1 MKKILLATTAL
12 VLSAGLAQ
20 AQGLSIGGEGRMGI
34 IHTNAGPSG
43 GFWVPFVPASTSTV
57 QENRFQLNFT
67 ATAQADHGLSFGAF
81 SRVRITNGATGVFSG
96 SRVWVEASGLRLT
109 FGNQD
114 GALVGAGVAMG
125 YLGGC
130 GIGYVGGHLCGD
142 SAGLLGVS
150 QLFASTAG
158 GAPDRMRLDYTMGDF
173 RIAISH
179 DRGFGGTS
187 RSTEVGVRYTFD
199 AFTVAAGYRPATATG
214 QTVLGVLTSTPRVI
228 TASAAYN
235 GGSWGVR
242 AIVARIGTL
251 TTGNVQASAE
261 LGGGT
266 LYGYVGRTRVQ
277 TGVLGFPGA
286 WVAGTAP
293 AAGINYRYG
302 LGGGAAITAGV
313 EHVGRNNV
321 VQNARTT
328 VASVGVT
335 FNF

>member
-1 MKKILLATTAL
+1 MKKILLATSAL

-20 AQGLSIGGEGRMGI
+20 AQGLSIGGQGRMGI
-34 IHTNAGPSG
+34 IHTNTGPTAGTWWFGPTA
-43 GFWVPFVPASTSTV
+43 ASTTTV
-57 QENRFQLNFT
+57 QENRFRLNIT

-81 SRVRITNGATGVFSG
+81 TRIDTFGGAAGVASG

-114 GALVGAGVAMG
+114 GALRGAGTAMG

-130 GIGYVGGHLCGD
+130 GIGYVGGHLCHD
-142 SAGLLGVS
+142 TAGMLPLS
-150 QLFASTAG
+150 QGFASTGG
-158 GAPDRMRLDYTMGDF
+158 GAAHRARIDYTMGDF
-173 RIAISH
+173 RFAVSH

-187 RSTEVGVRYTFD
+187 RSTEVGVRYSFD
-199 AFTVAAGYRPATATG
+199 AFTVAAGYRPASNTG
-214 QTVLGVLTSTPRVI
+214 QTVLGVLTLSPRII
-228 TASAAYN
+228 TASAHYN
-235 GGSWGVR
+235 GGSWGVG
-242 AIVARIGTL
+242 ALVARIGTL

-266 LYGYVGRTRVQ
+266 LYAYVGRTRVQ
-277 TGVLGFPGA
+277 NTLFPGA
-286 WVAGTAP
+286 WIAGTAP
-293 AAGINYRYG
+293 AAGINYSYG
-302 LGGGAAITAGV
+302 LGGGASIVAGI

-321 VQNARTT
+321 VDNARTT